1 MTTSAMN
8 TSTGTFQGFQPAF
21 HSFGEQVTTI
31 DGQRYLTWFDLRDEA
46 LNGPQETWQTT
57 GKT

>member
-1 MTTSAMN
+1 MN